1 MGYANEGSPPCETA
15 CVLYLS
21 HLQPLILRIT
31 HSEQGC
37 VRRKKK
43 KSALHHCTSLS
54 MELLEDAEPFLCLDT
69 VLFLLIEILSSEREQ
84 WCTPILFYYS
94 PLCGQIGPCLD
105 SSCPTLQLC
114 GFLLFLGFPFI
125 DFFNLPLIHLFIV
138 RPSVTGQQTAGSLTL
153 LQQRHWQDQPAI
165 IVITVPAYIG
175 LLCFVP
181 HLPSS
186 AGSLSSNL
194 PVIANSRRGSR
205 RSNAIREGEKSGN
218 VVKEGWL
225 MAKIESKIEP
235 SAPPF

>member
-1 MGYANEGSPPCETA
+1 MQYSSGPEQMGSVNKGSPPCRKTGETA

-21 HLQPLILRIT
+21 HLQPLILRVN

-37 VRRKKK
+37 GRRKK

-54 MELLEDAEPFLCLDT
+54 TELSEDAEPFLCLDT

-105 SSCPTLQLC
+105 SSCPTLQQC

-125 DFFNLPLIHLFIV
+125 DFFSLPLIHLFIV

-205 RSNAIREGEKSGN
+205 QSNAIRERGKKWECG
-218 VVKEGWL
+218 
-225 MAKIESKIEP
+225 
-235 SAPPF
+235 

>member
-1 MGYANEGSPPCETA
+1 MREG
-15 CVLYLS
+15 
-21 HLQPLILRIT
+21 
-31 HSEQGC
+31 
-37 VRRKKK
+37 KKK
-43 KSALHHCTSLS
+43 NSALHHCTSLS
-54 MELLEDAEPFLCLDT
+54 TVLLEDAEPFLCLDT

-84 WCTPILFYYS
+84 WCTPILFYFS
-94 PLCGQIGPCLD
+94 PLWRQIGPCLD

-114 GFLLFLGFPFI
+114 GFLLFPSFPFI

-138 RPSVTGQQTAGSLTL
+138 WPCVTGQQTAGSLTL

-165 IVITVPAYIG
+165 IVITVRAYIG

-205 RSNAIREGEKSGN
+205 PSNAIREGGKKWECG
-218 VVKEGWL
+218 
-225 MAKIESKIEP
+225 
-235 SAPPF
+235 